1 MGKYICLDL
10 GATSG
15 RIMEVEFKDKKL
27 SLQELGRFP
36 TEGTNLPFDN
46 GFKLVWDVPRFWKEI
61 QGILSR
67 VKEASSVAVD
77 GWGVDFA
84 LLDREGRLIKLPSHY
99 RDIEHIKKAEEVIN
113 ELGREKIFL
122 ETGIQIM
129 PINTLYQVYTLRKNF
144 PYILD
149 NSSALL
155 MIPDL
160 FTYFLSGEKICEYTN
175 ATTTQMYRVAKDEW
189 AKELLQS
196 LSIPTHFLLPVTR
209 PGKVIGSVR
218 KSLNIL
224 QNTRVVATGS
234 HDTASAI
241 VGTPM
246 TEDSVYISSGTWSL
260 VGIEI
265 DQPLINSETLQNN
278 FTNEGGVGKI
288 TFLKNLTGMWIFEE
302 CRRKW
307 NKSLQE
313 LLKVNQVKSSAIIDV
328 DEARFQTPGSMPEKI
343 VSYLKET
350 GQKPPESILEIVRI
364 LFESLAL
371 KYRWVIEKIENLTGK
386 NYPRVHIVGG
396 GAKNEFL
403 NQLVAD
409 VTGKMVY
416 AGPYEATTIG
426 SSIIQMLSLGEISS
440 IEEGREIIRN
450 SFALK
455 VYQPGENIFA
465 EKYDLLRKLLKE

>member
-1 MGKYICLDL
+1 MGKYLCVDL

-15 RIMEVEFKDKKL
+15 RVMEVEFKDAKI
-27 SLQELGRFP
+27 SLKELGRFP
-36 TEGTNLPFDN
+36 TEGTKLPFDN
-46 GFKLVWDVPRFWKEI
+46 GFKLVWDIPSFWKDI
-61 QGILSR
+61 QNILSR
-67 VKEASSVAVD
+67 VKEASSIAVD

-84 LLDREGRLIKLPSHY
+84 LLDRKGRLMKLPSHY
-99 RDIEHIKKAEEVIN
+99 RDIEHMDKAEEVIN

-129 PINTLYQVYTLRKNF
+129 PINTLYQVYALWKNS
-144 PYILD
+144 PYILE

-160 FTYFLSGEKICEYTN
+160 FTYFLSGQKICEYTN

-196 LSIPTHFLLPVTR
+196 LSLPAHFLLPVTR
-209 PGKVIGSVR
+209 PGEAIGKVR

-224 QNTRVVATGS
+224 KNTRVVATGS

-246 TEDSVYISSGTWSL
+246 TEDSIYISSGTWSL

-265 DQPLINSETLQNN
+265 DQPLINAETLQNN
-278 FTNEGGVGKI
+278 FTNEGGVGKV
-288 TFLKNLTGMWIFEE
+288 TFLKNITGMWIFEE
-302 CRRKW
+302 CRREW

-313 LLKVNQVKSSAIIDV
+313 LLQVRDIKSSAVIDV
-328 DEARFQTPGSMPEKI
+328 DEARFQTPGNMPGKI

-350 GQKPPESILEIVRI
+350 GQKVPESILETVRI

-371 KYRWVIEKIENLTGK
+371 KYRWVIEKIEKLTGK
-386 NYPRVHIVGG
+386 KYSRIHIVGG

-409 VTGKMVY
+409 VTGKTVY

-426 SSIIQMLSLGEISS
+426 SSIVQMLSLGEISS

-450 SFALK
+450 SFELK
-455 VYQPGENIFA
+455 LYQPGENIFA
-465 EKYDLLRKLLKE
+465 EKYDLFKKLLKE